1 MVISLLYHAIRAQ
14 GSSMVN
20 PFNVESMDQLIDEYD
35 LQVIGKAH
43 GYTRN
48 GEPDADLE
56 KEALEAAVGADVVL
70 YCFGLD
76 EVSESEG
83 KDREHMQSASEPAP
97 VVK

>member
-1 MVISLLYHAIRAQ
+1 MW
-14 GSSMVN
+14 N
-20 PFNVESMDQLIDEYD
+20 PLDQLIGEYD

-56 KEALEAAVGADVVL
+56 KEALEAAAGADVVL

-83 KDREHMQSASEPAP
+83 KDRNTCVCLRTSSGC
-97 VVK
+97 

>member
-1 MVISLLYHAIRAQ
+1 MS
-14 GSSMVN
+14 N
-20 PFNVESMDQLIDEYD
+20 D

-48 GEPDADLE
+48 GEPDADADLE
-56 KEALEAAVGADVVL
+56 KEALEAAAGADVVL

-83 KDREHMQSASEPAP
+83 KTGNTCVCLRTSSGC
-97 VVK
+97 

>member
-1 MVISLLYHAIRAQ
+1 
-14 GSSMVN
+14 MVN

-56 KEALEAAVGADVVL
+56 KEALEAAGRADVVL
-70 YCFGLD
+70 YCFGT
-76 EVSESEG
+76 G
-83 KDREHMQSASEPAP
+83 RG
-97 VVK
+97 